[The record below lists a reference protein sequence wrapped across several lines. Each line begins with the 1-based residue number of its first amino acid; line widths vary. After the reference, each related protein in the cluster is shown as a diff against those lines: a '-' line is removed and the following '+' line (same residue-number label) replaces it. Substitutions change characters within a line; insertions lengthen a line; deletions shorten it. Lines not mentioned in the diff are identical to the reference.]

1 MRGPDQQT
9 TNRARSLRRNKTS
22 AEAMLWQALRNRAL
36 SQHKFARQEPVGPYF
51 ADFCCRER
59 KLIIELDGATHST
72 DAELARDAKRMRFL
86 ESQNYRVIRFTNA
99 NVYDD
104 IESVTNTIL
113 AALDEPW

>member
-1 MRGPDQQT
+1 MRGADTQT

-36 SQHKFARQEPVGPYF
+36 SEHKFARQEPVGPYF

-72 DAELARDAKRMRFL
+72 DAELARDAKRTRFF

-99 NVYDD
+99 EVYSDL
-104 IESVTNTIL
+104 ESVTNTIL
-113 AALDEPW
+113 AALGEP

>member
-1 MRGPDQQT
+1 MRGADTQT

-59 KLIIELDGATHST
+59 KLIIEIDGATHST
-72 DAELARDAKRMRFL
+72 DAELARDAKRTRFFV
-86 ESQNYRVIRFTNA
+86 SQNYRVIRFTNA
-99 NVYDD
+99 DVYDE

>member
-1 MRGPDQQT
+1 MRGADTQT

-22 AEAMLWQALRNRAL
+22 AEAMLWQAVRNRAL
-36 SQHKFARQEPVGPYF
+36 SEHKFARQEPIGPYF

-72 DAELARDAKRMRFL
+72 DAELARDAKRTRFF

-99 NVYDD
+99 DVYSDV
-104 IESVTNTIL
+104 ESVTNTIL

>member
-1 MRGPDQQT
+1 MRGADTQT
-9 TNRARSLRRNKTS
+9 TNRARSLRRNKSS

-59 KLIIELDGATHST
+59 KLIIEIDGATHST
-72 DAELARDAKRMRFL
+72 DAELARDAKRTGFF

-99 NVYDD
+99 DVYDD
-104 IESVTNTIL
+104 IESVANTIL
-113 AALDEPW
+113 AALGEAW

>member
-1 MRGPDQQT
+1 MRGPDKPT

-36 SQHKFARQEPVGPYF
+36 SEHKFARQEPVGPYF

-72 DAELARDAKRMRFL
+72 DAELARDANRTRFF

-99 NVYDD
+99 DVYDD
-104 IESVTNTIL
+104 IKSVTNTIL
-113 AALDEPW
+113 AALGEPW

>member
-1 MRGPDQQT
+1 MRGADTQT
-9 TNRARSLRRNKTS
+9 TIRARSLRRNKSS
-22 AEAMLWQALRNRAL
+22 AEARLWQALRKRAL
-36 SQHKFARQEPVGPYF
+36 SQHKFVRQEPVGPYF

-72 DAELARDAKRMRFL
+72 DAELEHDARRTRFF

-99 NVYDD
+99 DVYDD